1 MGVSKMA
8 GTPKDFGKVAAEFE
22 DRPVPE
28 GALLINAWSAETN
41 RPLQFPDLNARV
53 HGAADA
59 GHKHIVLI
67 NVLGQRFI
75 CAGMEH
81 KDVKVDIYG
90 TPGNDLGVFMDG
102 PSIEVF
108 GSAEDQVGNTLNSG
122 RIVIHGNA
130 WDVTGLA
137 ARDGTILVKGNGG
150 YRIGIHMKEYED
162 YRPVLVYG
170 GAVKEFFGEYMA
182 GGVLVALG
190 MDLEDGRAEDVPAH
204 KVVRGSL
211 GSGIHGGVIY
221 IRGDVPDHYLGVA
234 ASKQPFE
241 DEDRATLKPILE
253 DFCSTFEVDIDRV
266 WERDFVKIGPASSRP
281 YGGYYNPRSV

>member
-1 MGVSKMA
+1 MGVNKVA
-8 GTPKDFGKVAAEFE
+8 GTPKDFGKIAAEFE
-22 DRPVPE
+22 ERPVPD

-41 RPLQFPDLNARV
+41 KPLPFYDLNAKI
-53 HGAADA
+53 HAAADE

-81 KDVKVDIYG
+81 PDLKVDIYG

-102 PSIEVF
+102 PTIEVF
-108 GSAEDQVGNTLNSG
+108 GSAEDQAGNTLNSG
-122 RIVIHGNA
+122 RIIIHGNA

-137 ARDGTILVKGNGG
+137 ARDGTILVRGNGG

-190 MDLEDGRAEDVPAH
+190 MDLEDGRMEDVPAH

-221 IRGDVPDHYLGVA
+221 VRGDVPDHFLGVA

-241 DEDRATLKPILE
+241 DDDRATLKPILE
-253 DFCSTFEVDIDRV
+253 DFCATFEVDEGRI
-266 WERDFVKIGPASSRP
+266 WERDFVKIAPASSRP

>member
-1 MGVSKMA
+1 MGVNKVA
-8 GTPKDFGKVAAEFE
+8 GTPKDFGKLAAEFE
-22 DRPVPE
+22 ERPVPD

-41 RPLQFPDLNARV
+41 KPLQFYDLNAKI
-53 HGAADA
+53 HAAADA

-81 KDVKVDIYG
+81 KDVRVDIYG

-102 PSIEVF
+102 PTIEVF
-108 GSAEDQVGNTLNSG
+108 GSAEDQAGNTLNSG

-150 YRIGIHMKEYED
+150 YRIGIHMKEYEE

-190 MDLEDGRAEDVPAH
+190 MDLEDGKAEDLPAN

-211 GSGIHGGVIY
+211 GSGIHGGAIY
-221 IRGDVPDHYLGVA
+221 VRGDVPDHHLGVA
-234 ASKQPFE
+234 ASKLPFE
-241 DEDRATLKPILE
+241 EEDRQTLEPILE
-253 DFCSTFEVDIDRV
+253 DFCNTFEVEIDRV
-266 WERDFVKIGPASSRP
+266 WERDFVKVAAASSRP

>member
-1 MGVSKMA
+1 MA
-8 GTPKDFGKVAAEFE
+8 GTPKDFGKLAAEFE
-22 DRPVPE
+22 ERPVPD
-28 GALLINAWSAETN
+28 GALLINAWSREEN
-41 RPLQFPDLNARV
+41 RPLQFYDLNARI
-53 HGAADA
+53 HAAADA
-59 GHKHIVLI
+59 GHKHIVII

-81 KDVKVDIYG
+81 RDVRVDIYG

-102 PSIEVF
+102 PTIEVF
-108 GSAEDQVGNTLNSG
+108 GSAEDQAGNTLNSG

-162 YRPVLVYG
+162 ARPVVVYG

-190 MDLEDGRAEDVPAH
+190 MDLEDGKVEDLPADR
-204 KVVRGSL
+204 VVRGSL
-211 GSGIHGGVIY
+211 GSGIHGGAIY
-221 IRGDVPDHYLGVA
+221 VRGEVPDNHLGVA
-234 ASKQPFE
+234 ASKQPFG
-241 DEDRATLKPILE
+241 DEDRIVLKPILE
-253 DFCSTFEVDIDRV
+253 DFCSTFDVPIDRV
-266 WERDFVKIGPASSRP
+266 WERDFVKVAPASSRP

>member
-1 MGVSKMA
+1 MGVSEMA
-8 GTPKDFGKVAAEFE
+8 GTPKDFGTIAAEFE
-22 DRPVPE
+22 ERPVPD

-41 RPLQFPDLNARV
+41 QPLKFYDLNQRIHA
-53 HGAADA
+53 AADA

-102 PSIEVF
+102 PTIEVF
-108 GSAEDQVGNTLNSG
+108 GNAEDQAGNTLNSG
-122 RIVIHGNA
+122 RIIIHGNA

-182 GGVLVALG
+182 GGVLVTLG
-190 MDLEDGRAEDVPAH
+190 MDLEDGKVEDLPVG
-204 KVVRGSL
+204 KVIRGSI

-221 IRGDVPDHYLGVA
+221 VRGEVPDHYLGVA
-234 ASKQPFE
+234 ASKQPLE
-241 DEDRATLKPILE
+241 DEDKATLKPILE
-253 DFCSTFEVDIDRV
+253 DFCSTFEVDIDRI
-266 WERDFVKIGPASSRP
+266 WERDFTKVAPASSRP